1 MRSGRVRRRSTVGL
15 VLSDQT
21 ERPVLEVSG
30 MGGGS
35 TFVHVY
41 RRSFLVKI
49 GLNFNPCAT
58 FQTFRHLTL
67 QFFYANSNTEK
78 DTEYLVVTA

>member
-49 GLNFNPCAT
+49 GVK
-58 FQTFRHLTL
+58 FQPLC
-67 QFFYANSNTEK
+67 NISNISTS
-78 DTEYLVVTA
+78 DPPVLLR